1 MAHSIK
7 TTSFP
12 RHSRIS
18 IAAVLRRALN
28 LLDLQRS
35 RRALARLDKDALRD
49 IGISKAEADK
59 EAQKP
64 FWDAP
69 EHWIK

>member
-7 TTSFP
+7 TTSFR